1 MSSGAAVELEGDLTA
16 LLSASSGGPPS
27 DDAFATLGGWER
39 LARDAAGLADSPV
52 LPPLVHLV
60 AHEAANSDGRTGSY
74 PEAMRRVS
82 TAVTSTMNPA
92 ILTDSLETLLT
103 SGPALKQIGAV
114 LAKALEGAVQEFLE
128 SPDPDRH
135 ATLRTA
141 GALEART
148 RLALCGIGSPFALLA
163 LLERFD
169 APMPKPLG
177 TAVVRAVGVAVDHW
191 PHAVSLAGVVRLVA
205 GIDPPASRPRPG
217 ADPEDVA
224 SDAAWVLA
232 GIELVSALRAA
243 DLPLMQRN
251 LEASAGYLQVA
262 WDTYEREDASVLLTV
277 VEVLCALLDDS
288 SSRPDVDVLST
299 SRLEPHAL
307 ADLVERVRRINV
319 TAMGLNHWYGD
330 PKRAALLAW
339 TQLADDLGRL
349 REEFKRDSFYK
360 AEVVVDDLLQIYLG
374 SRSTAVVSHEE
385 DIDGLLR
392 LVQPVIESGFAR
404 TAGLLSNLEDHT
416 HALEQEA
423 TTATGDRGREVAEK
437 LAAAQAVLQAAKAQA
452 LAGAGPGK
460 GGSGT
465 ATASLPQPL
474 NQLVLAG
481 SAAAIELA
489 EKLSPEALAELA
501 KVVSDA
507 TIGRH
512 SLNLVEA
519 KVYAKIQT
527 CLEASPDYSGEPK
540 DAVDDVLRLI
550 IQFVSSRTNAQS
562 DLYPYLFDP
571 KAVEAHIH
579 KDLHNYLKSSHLGA
593 ITDFEVQHV
602 GGGRIDLR
610 IKFSGFSI
618 CIEMKVDSM
627 KQPLSDKQ
635 AYLKQAVTYQTTD
648 IRIGFLVSLRHKA
661 FDPTGAPPHLSALI
675 GHTVFDVPGDSV
687 PRHIVTVGVPGS
699 RTKPSEMK

>member
-1 MSSGAAVELEGDLTA
+1 MSGGAAVELEGDLTE
-16 LLSASSGGPPS
+16 LLSAGSGGPPS
-27 DDAFATLGGWER
+27 EGAFATLGGWER
-39 LARDAAGLADSPV
+39 LARDAADLADSPV

-60 AHEAANSDGRTGSY
+60 AHEAANSSGRTSSY
-74 PEAMRRVS
+74 SEAMRRVS
-82 TAVTSTMNPA
+82 TAVTSTTNPV
-92 ILTDSLETLLT
+92 ILSDSLEALLT
-103 SGPALKQIGAV
+103 SGPALNEVGAV
-114 LAKALEGAVQEFLE
+114 LAKALEDAVHEFLNL
-128 SPDPDRH
+128 PDPDNR
-135 ATLRTA
+135 AALRA
-141 GALEART
+141 ADALEART
-148 RLALCGIGSPFALLA
+148 RLALCEIGSPFALLA

-177 TAVVRAVGVAVDHW
+177 TAVVRAISVAVDHW
-191 PHAVSLAGVVRLVA
+191 PHAASLAGVVRLVA
-205 GIDPPASRPRPG
+205 GIDAPVGRSRPG
-217 ADPEDVA
+217 ADPEDIA

-232 GIELVSALRAA
+232 GIELVGALRATN
-243 DLPLMQRN
+243 LPVMLRN
-251 LEASAGYLQVA
+251 LEASAGYLRVA
-262 WDTYEREDASVLLTV
+262 WDTYEREDASILLTV
-277 VEVLCALLDDS
+277 VEVLCALLDES
-288 SSRPDVDVLST
+288 SPRPDVGALST
-299 SRLEPHAL
+299 SQLEPLAL
-307 ADLVERVRRINV
+307 ADLIERVRRINV

-330 PKRAALLAW
+330 PKQAALLAW

-349 REEFKRDSFYK
+349 REEFERDSFYK

-423 TTATGDRGREVAEK
+423 ATAVGGRAREVAEK

-474 NQLVLAG
+474 NQLVLPG
-481 SAAAIELA
+481 STAAVELA

-501 KVVSDA
+501 KVVNDA

-519 KVYAKIQT
+519 EVYAKLQT
-527 CLEASPDYSGEPK
+527 CLEASPDYAGEPK

-571 KAVEAHIH
+571 KAVEADIH
-579 KDLHNYLKSSHLGA
+579 EDLYNYLKSSSLGA
-593 ITDFEVQHV
+593 ITEFEVQHV

-610 IKFSGFSI
+610 IRFSGFSV

-627 KQPLSDKQ
+627 KQALSDKQ
-635 AYLKQAVTYQTTD
+635 AYLKQAITYQTTD

-675 GHTVFDVPGDSV
+675 DHTVFDVPGDSL

-699 RTKPSEMK
+699 RTKPSDMK

>member
-1 MSSGAAVELEGDLTA
+1 MSGSAAVDLEKDFTA
-16 LLSASSGGPPS
+16 LLSANAGGPPVEG
-27 DDAFATLGGWER
+27 AFAALGGWDR
-39 LARDAAGLADSPV
+39 LAREASDLTDSPV

-60 AHEAANSDGRTGSY
+60 AHEAANSGSRTDSY
-74 PEAMRRVS
+74 PAALRRVS
-82 TAVTSTMNPA
+82 AAVTSTTSPA
-92 ILTDSLETLLT
+92 ILTDSLEALLT
-103 SGPALKQIGAV
+103 SGPALNEVGAG
-114 LAKALEGAVQEFLE
+114 LAKALEDAVQEFLDV
-128 SPDPDRH
+128 PDPDSR
-135 ATLRTA
+135 AALRTA
-141 GALEART
+141 SALEART

-169 APMPKPLG
+169 APVPKPLG

-191 PHAVSLAGVVRLVA
+191 PHAASLASVVRLVA
-205 GIDPPASRPRPG
+205 GIDPPAGRPRPG
-217 ADPEDVA
+217 ADPEGVA

-243 DLPLMQRN
+243 DLPLMLNN
-251 LEASAGYLQVA
+251 LEASARYLQVA
-262 WDTYEREDASVLLTV
+262 WDTYEREDASILLTV
-277 VEVLCALLDDS
+277 VEVLCALLAES
-288 SSRPDVDVLST
+288 SPRLHVAALSAP
-299 SRLEPHAL
+299 RLEPHAL
-307 ADLVERVRRINV
+307 ADLAERIRRLNV
-319 TAMGLNHWYGD
+319 TSIGLNHWYGD

-349 REEFKRDSFYK
+349 REEFQRDSFYK

-374 SRSTAVVSHEE
+374 SRSAAVVSHEE

-404 TAGLLSNLEDHT
+404 TAGLLCNLEDHT
-416 HALEQEA
+416 RALEQEA
-423 TTATGDRGREVAEK
+423 AAAAGDREREVTEK
-437 LAAAQAVLQAAKAQA
+437 LAAAQAVLRGAKAQA

-460 GGSGT
+460 GHSGT

-474 NQLVLAG
+474 NQLVLPG

-489 EKLSPEALAELA
+489 EKVSPETLAELA
-501 KVVSDA
+501 KAVSDK

-512 SLNLVEA
+512 SLNLIEA
-519 KVYAKIQT
+519 EVYSGIRSY
-527 CLEASPDYSGEPK
+527 LETSPDYVGDPK

-550 IQFVSSRTNAQS
+550 IQFVSSRANAQS
-562 DLYPYLFDP
+562 DLYPYLFEP
-571 KAVEAHIH
+571 KAVEGDIH
-579 KDLHNYLKSSHLGA
+579 KDLLDYLKSSSLGA
-593 ITDFEVQHV
+593 IVEFEVQHV

-610 IKFSGFSI
+610 LKFSGFSI

-675 GHTVFDVPGDSV
+675 GHTAFDVPGDAV

-699 RTKPSEMK
+699 RTRPSDMK

>member
-1 MSSGAAVELEGDLTA
+1 MSGSAAVELEGDLAA
-16 LLSASSGGPPS
+16 LLSASAGGPPVEG
-27 DDAFATLGGWER
+27 AFATLGGWER
-39 LARDAAGLADSPV
+39 LAREAADLADSPV

-60 AHEAANSDGRTGSY
+60 AHEAANSGGRTDSY
-74 PEAMRRVS
+74 PAAMRRVS
-82 TAVTSTMNPA
+82 AAVTSSTSPA
-92 ILTDSLETLLT
+92 ILTDSLEALLT
-103 SGPALKQIGAV
+103 SGPALNEVGGV
-114 LAKALEGAVQEFLE
+114 LAKALEDAVQEFLDLPA
-128 SPDPDRH
+128 PDSR
-135 ATLRTA
+135 AALRA
-141 GALEART
+141 ASALEART

-191 PHAVSLAGVVRLVA
+191 PHAASLAGVVRVVA
-205 GIDPPASRPRPG
+205 GIDPPAGRLRPD

-232 GIELVSALRAA
+232 GIELVGALRAA
-243 DLPLMQRN
+243 DLPLMLSN
-251 LEASAGYLQVA
+251 LEASARYLQVA
-262 WDTYEREDASVLLTV
+262 WDSYEREDASVLLTV
-277 VEVLCALLDDS
+277 VEVLCALLDES
-288 SSRPDVDVLST
+288 SARPQVAALST
-299 SRLEPHAL
+299 SRLEPRAL
-307 ADLVERVRRINV
+307 DDLAERVRRINV
-319 TAMGLNHWYGD
+319 TSMGLNHWYGD

-339 TQLADDLGRL
+339 SQLADDLGRL
-349 REEFKRDSFYK
+349 REEFERDSFYK

-374 SRSTAVVSHEE
+374 SRSAAVVSHEE
-385 DIDGLLR
+385 DIGGLLR

-404 TAGLLSNLEDHT
+404 TAGLLCNLEDHT

-423 TTATGDRGREVAEK
+423 ATAAGDREREVTEK
-437 LAAAQAVLQAAKAQA
+437 LTAAQTVLQAAKAQA

-474 NQLVLAG
+474 NQLVLPG

-489 EKLSPEALAELA
+489 EKVSPETLAELA
-501 KVVSDA
+501 KAVSDK

-512 SLNLVEA
+512 SLNLIEA
-519 KVYAKIQT
+519 EVYSAIRS
-527 CLEASPDYSGEPK
+527 CLETSPDYVREPK

-571 KAVEAHIH
+571 KSVEGHIH
-579 KDLHNYLKSSHLGA
+579 KDLLDYLKSSSLGA
-593 ITDFEVQHV
+593 IAEFEVQHV

-610 IKFSGFSI
+610 LKFSGFSV

-675 GHTVFDVPGDSV
+675 GHTVFDVPGDEV
-687 PRHIVTVGVPGS
+687 PRHIVTVSVPGS
-699 RTKPSEMK
+699 RTKPSDMK

>member
-1 MSSGAAVELEGDLTA
+1 MSSGAADELEGDLTA
-16 LLSASSGGPPS
+16 LLSASAAGPPVEG
-27 DDAFATLGGWER
+27 AFATLGGWER
-39 LARDAAGLADSPV
+39 LARDAADLADSPV
-52 LPPLVHLV
+52 LPPLVYLV
-60 AHEAANSDGRTGSY
+60 AREAANSGDRTDSY

-82 TAVTSTMNPA
+82 AAVTSTTNPA
-92 ILTDSLETLLT
+92 ILIDSLEALLN
-103 SGPALKQIGAV
+103 SGPALNEVGAI
-114 LAKALEGAVQEFLE
+114 LAKALENAVQEFLDL
-128 SPDPDRH
+128 SDPDSR
-135 ATLRTA
+135 AALRTA

-169 APMPKPLG
+169 APLPKPLG
-177 TAVVRAVGVAVDHW
+177 IAVVRAVGVAVDHW
-191 PHAVSLAGVVRLVA
+191 PHAASLAGVVRLVA
-205 GIDPPASRPRPG
+205 GIDPPAGRPHPG
-217 ADPEDVA
+217 AASEDIA

-243 DLPLMQRN
+243 DLPLMLRN

-262 WDTYEREDASVLLTV
+262 WDTYEREDASILLTV
-277 VEVLCALLDDS
+277 VKVLCALLDES
-288 SSRPDVDVLST
+288 SPRPDVDALST

-307 ADLVERVRRINV
+307 ADLAERVRRVNV

-360 AEVVVDDLLQIYLG
+360 AEVVVDDLLQIYMG

-385 DIDGLLR
+385 DIEGLIR

-416 HALEQEA
+416 HALEQEVA
-423 TTATGDRGREVAEK
+423 TAVGDHEGEATEK
-437 LAAAQAVLQAAKAQA
+437 LTAAQAVLQAAKAQA

-474 NQLVLAG
+474 NQLVPPG

-489 EKLSPEALAELA
+489 EKVSPEALAELA
-501 KVVSDA
+501 RVVSDA

-519 KVYAKIQT
+519 EVYSTTQT
-527 CLEASPDYSGEPK
+527 CLEASPDYVGEPK
-540 DAVDDVLRLI
+540 CAVDDVLRLI

-571 KAVEAHIH
+571 TAVEDHIH
-579 KDLHNYLKSSHLGA
+579 KDLLGYLKSGSHGA
-593 ITDFEVQHV
+593 ITEYEVQHV

-610 IKFSGFSI
+610 LKFSGFSI
-618 CIEMKVDSM
+618 CIEMKVDST
-627 KQPLSDKQ
+627 KKPLSDKQ

-648 IRIGFLVSLRHKA
+648 IRIGFLIALRHKA

-675 GHTVFDVPGDSV
+675 GHTVFDVPGDPV
-687 PRHIVTVGVPGS
+687 PRHIVTVDVPGS
-699 RTKPSEMK
+699 RTKPSDMR

>member
-1 MSSGAAVELEGDLTA
+1 M
-16 LLSASSGGPPS
+16 
-27 DDAFATLGGWER
+27 
-39 LARDAAGLADSPV
+39 

-60 AHEAANSDGRTGSY
+60 AHEAANSGGRTGSY

-92 ILTDSLETLLT
+92 ILTASLETLLT
-103 SGPALKQIGAV
+103 SGPALNEVGAA
-114 LAKALEGAVQEFLE
+114 LAKALEDAVQEFLD
-128 SPDPDRH
+128 SPDPDGR
-135 ATLRTA
+135 AALRTA
-141 GALEART
+141 GVLEART
-148 RLALCGIGSPFALLA
+148 RLALCEIGSPFALPA
-163 LLERFD
+163 LLARFD

-177 TAVVRAVGVAVDHW
+177 TAVVRAVGVAVDRW
-191 PHAVSLAGVVRLVA
+191 PHTASLAGVVRLVA
-205 GIDPPASRPRPG
+205 GIDPPVGRSRPG

-243 DLPLMQRN
+243 DLPLMLRN
-251 LEASAGYLQVA
+251 LKASAGYLQVA
-262 WDTYEREDASVLLTV
+262 WDTYERDDASILLTV
-277 VEVLCALLDDS
+277 VEVLCALLEES
-288 SSRPDVDVLST
+288 SLRPDVDALST

-339 TQLADDLGRL
+339 SQLADDLGKL

-360 AEVVVDDLLQIYLG
+360 AEVVVDDLLQIYMG
-374 SRSTAVVSHEE
+374 SRSTEVVSHEE

-416 HALEQEA
+416 HALKQEGA
-423 TTATGDRGREVAEK
+423 TAVGDRAREVTEK

-465 ATASLPQPL
+465 AIASLPQPL
-474 NQLVLAG
+474 NQLVLPG
-481 SAAAIELA
+481 STAAIELT

-512 SLNLVEA
+512 SLNLIEA
-519 KVYAKIQT
+519 EVYATIQT
-527 CLEASPDYSGEPK
+527 CLEASPDYAREPK

-571 KAVEAHIH
+571 TAVENHIH
-579 KDLHNYLKSSHLGA
+579 KDLLDYLKSGSHGA
-593 ITDFEVQHV
+593 ITEYEVQHV

-610 IKFSGFSI
+610 LKFSGFSI

-675 GHTVFDVPGDSV
+675 GHTLFDVPGDSA
-687 PRHIVTVGVPGS
+687 PRHIITVGVPGS
-699 RTKPSEMK
+699 RTRPSDMK

>member
-1 MSSGAAVELEGDLTA
+1 MSGGAAPELEGDLAA
-16 LLSASSGGPPS
+16 LLSASAGEPPS
-27 DDAFATLGGWER
+27 EDVFATLGGWER
-39 LARDAAGLADSPV
+39 LARDAADLADSPV
-52 LPPLVHLV
+52 LTPLVHLV
-60 AHEAANSDGRTGSY
+60 AREAANSGGRTGSY
-74 PEAMRRVS
+74 AEAMRRVS
-82 TAVTSTMNPA
+82 AAVTSTMNPA
-92 ILTDSLETLLT
+92 ILIDSLEPLLG
-103 SGPALKQIGAV
+103 SGPALNEVGAS
-114 LAKALEGAVQEFLE
+114 LAKALEDVVLKFLD
-128 SPDPDRH
+128 SPDPDRR
-135 ATLRTA
+135 AALRTA
-141 GALEART
+141 GVLEART

-169 APMPKPLG
+169 APVPKPLA

-191 PHAVSLAGVVRLVA
+191 PHAASLASVVRLVA
-205 GIDPPASRPRPG
+205 GIDPPAGRLRPD

-232 GIELVSALRAA
+232 GIELVGALRAA
-243 DLPLMQRN
+243 DLPRMLRN
-251 LEASAGYLQVA
+251 LEASAGYLQIA
-262 WDTYEREDASVLLTV
+262 WDTYEREDASILLTV
-277 VEVLCALLDDS
+277 VEVLCALLDES
-288 SSRPDVDVLST
+288 SARPDVDALST

-319 TAMGLNHWYGD
+319 TTMGLNHWYGD

-339 TQLADDLGRL
+339 TRLADDLGRL
-349 REEFKRDSFYK
+349 RKEFKRDSFYK
-360 AEVVVDDLLQIYLG
+360 AEVVVDDLLQIYMG

-423 TTATGDRGREVAEK
+423 ATAVGDREREVAEK
-437 LAAAQAVLQAAKAQA
+437 LAAAQTVLRAAKAQA

-474 NQLVLAG
+474 NQLVRPG

-489 EKLSPEALAELA
+489 EKISPETLAELA
-501 KVVSDA
+501 KAVSDA
-507 TIGRH
+507 TIGKH
-512 SLNLVEA
+512 SLNLVE
-519 KVYAKIQT
+519 KTVYDRIQT
-527 CLEASPDYSGEPK
+527 FLEASPDYVEEPRR
-540 DAVDDVLRLI
+540 AVDDVLRLVV
-550 IQFVSSRTNAQS
+550 QFVSSRTNAQS

-571 KAVEAHIH
+571 KAIEGDIH
-579 KDLHNYLKSSHLGA
+579 KDLLGFLQSSSHGA
-593 ITDFEVQHV
+593 ITRYEEQHV

-610 IKFSGFSI
+610 LWFGGFSL

-627 KQPLSDKQ
+627 RQPLSDKQ

-699 RTKPSEMK
+699 RTRPSDMK

>member
-1 MSSGAAVELEGDLTA
+1 MSSGAAVELEGDFTA
-16 LLSASSGGPPS
+16 LLAAGSGGQPAEGTF
-27 DDAFATLGGWER
+27 DTLGGWER
-39 LARDAAGLADSPV
+39 LAQDAAELADSPV

-60 AHEAANSDGRTGSY
+60 TQEAANSGGRTDRY
-74 PEAMRRVS
+74 PEAMLRVS
-82 TAVTSTMNPA
+82 AAVTSSRSPA
-92 ILTDSLETLLT
+92 ILIDGLETLLN
-103 SGPALKQIGAV
+103 SGPVLNEVGAA
-114 LAKALEGAVQEFLE
+114 LAKALERTVQEFLD
-128 SPDPDRH
+128 SPEPDSR
-135 ATLRTA
+135 AALRA
-141 GALEART
+141 ASALEART
-148 RLALCGIGSPFALLA
+148 RLALCGIGSPYALLA

-169 APMPKPLG
+169 APLPKPLG
-177 TAVVRAVGVAVDHW
+177 IAVVRAVGVAVDHW
-191 PHAVSLAGVVRLVA
+191 PHAASLTGVVRLVA
-205 GIDPPASRPRPG
+205 GIDPSTGAPRPA

-243 DLPLMQRN
+243 DLPHMLRK
-251 LEASAGYLQVA
+251 LEDSAKYLQVA

-277 VEVLCALLDDS
+277 VEVLCALLDES
-288 SSRPDVDVLST
+288 SPRPDVEALSI
-299 SRLEPHAL
+299 SQLEPGAL
-307 ADLVERVRRINV
+307 ADLAERVRRINV
-319 TAMGLNHWYGD
+319 TSMGLNHWYGD

-339 TQLADDLGRL
+339 TRLADDLGRL

-416 HALEQEA
+416 HALAQEVA
-423 TTATGDRGREVAEK
+423 AAAGDREREVTEK
-437 LAAAQAVLQAAKAQA
+437 LAAAQVVLQAAKTQA

-460 GGSGT
+460 DGSGT
-465 ATASLPQPL
+465 APASLPQPL
-474 NQLVLAG
+474 SELVASG
-481 SAAAIELA
+481 SAAAAELA
-489 EKLSPEALAELA
+489 EKLSPETLAELA
-501 KVVSDA
+501 KAISDA

-512 SLNLVEA
+512 SLNLIEEG
-519 KVYAKIQT
+519 VYRTIQT
-527 CLEASPDYSGEPK
+527 HLEASPDYQGEPK
-540 DAVDDVLRLI
+540 HAVDDILRLI

-571 KAVEAHIH
+571 KAVEDHIH
-579 KDLHNYLKSSHLGA
+579 KDLLGFLKASSHSA
-593 ITDFEVQHV
+593 ITEYENQHI

-610 IKFSGFSI
+610 LKFSGFSI
-618 CIEMKVDSM
+618 CIEMKFDSM

-675 GHTVFDVPGDSV
+675 DHTVFDVPGDSI

-699 RTKPSEMK
+699 RTKPSNMK